1 MARITLKA
9 NFSHA
14 GIEQIKQ
21 QIENGLVRT
30 RENIAA
36 EYSKNVRNIIR
47 IRAREFKKTEI
58 LFWNELGKAA
68 YPMPGAF
75 GEISGK
81 LKKSTGFIITLNGV
95 RILSSNTIMAAK
107 AVRRISL
114 KNNTQQYDRKSES
127 SNQFNVGIAIFSTAP
142 YADAVNNPER
152 KTLKNYSKYKGKYR
166 EAGELYAGTGWFD
179 IYTTFLT
186 NIFYNAFLYGP
197 TGEDVTTT
205 ELVKER
211 IRLGLDKDIT
221 KHVDYAMDYKAKFRN
236 NVSGN
241 TFQTAAIR
249 NATNGILNVL
259 TNKKGNGT
267 INFPNRYIKGKNG
280 KKGHTQHF
288 AKPFVVKDLKININ
302 PETFNDKLLW

>member
-9 NFSHA
+9 NFSHV
-14 GIEQIKQ
+14 GIKYIEE

-36 EYSKNVRNIIR
+36 EYSDNVRNIIKV
-47 IRAREFKKTEI
+47 RARELKKTEI
-58 LFWNELGKAA
+58 LFWDELGQAA

-81 LKKSTGFIITLNGV
+81 LKKSTGYVITLNGV
-95 RILSSNTIMAAK
+95 RISSSNTIVGAPMI
-107 AVRRISL
+107 RRMRL
-114 KNNTQQYDRKSES
+114 KGKEFSTHKQNNQYQR
-127 SNQFNVGIAIFSTAP
+127 NFAVGIAIFSTAP

-152 KTLKNYSKYKGKYR
+152 KTLKNYSKYKGRYR

-197 TGEDVTTT
+197 TEEKVNGE
-205 ELVKER
+205 K
-211 IRLGLDKDIT
+211 I
-221 KHVDYAMDYKAKFRN
+221 DYAMDYKAKFRN

-302 PETFNDKLLW
+302 PETFTDKLLW

>member
-14 GIEQIKQ
+14 GIGYIKQ
-21 QIENGLVRT
+21 QIEDGIVKT
-30 RENIAA
+30 RENIAE
-36 EYSKNVRNIIR
+36 EYSNNVRNIIKV
-47 IRAREFKKTEI
+47 RARELKKNEM
-58 LFWNELGKAA
+58 LLWDELGQAA

-81 LKKSTGFIITLNGV
+81 LKKSTGYVITLNGV
-95 RILSSNTIMAAK
+95 RISSSNTI
-107 AVRRISL
+107 VGEPIIRRMRL
-114 KNNTQQYDRKSES
+114 KGKEFSPHKKRNNQYQR
-127 SNQFNVGIAIFSTAP
+127 NFAVGIAIFSTAP

-152 KTLKNYSKYKGKYR
+152 KTLKNYSNYKKKYR

-186 NIFYNAFLYGP
+186 NMFYNSFLYGP
-197 TGEDVTTT
+197 TSKKVNNETN
-205 ELVKER
+205 
-211 IRLGLDKDIT
+211 
-221 KHVDYAMDYKAKFRN
+221 DYAMDYKAKFRN

-259 TNKKGNGT
+259 THQGNGI
-267 INFPNRYIKGKNG
+267 INFPNRYIKGNNG
-280 KKGHTQHF
+280 KKGHTQYL
-288 AKPFVVKDLKININ
+288 AKPFVVKNLKINIDPQN
-302 PETFNDKLLW
+302 FLV